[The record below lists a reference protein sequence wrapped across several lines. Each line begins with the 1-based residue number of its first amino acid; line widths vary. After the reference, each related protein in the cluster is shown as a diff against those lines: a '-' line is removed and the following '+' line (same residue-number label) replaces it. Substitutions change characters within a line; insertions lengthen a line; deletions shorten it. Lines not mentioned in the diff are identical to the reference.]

1 MEYEF
6 YVNIKDCPIGAKI
19 YSTKLG
25 EIEIVSTVNDFIE
38 VKNSEGKIF
47 YFTKEGKQVEFSKFN
62 PYKQLK
68 AFDKILVWDDE
79 WIIAFFSNV
88 NEFGEAVT
96 SIGIYSKI
104 IPFNDDTKNLVGTT
118 QEPPLYYKYWERC
131 I

>member
-25 EIEIVSTVNDFIE
+25 EIEIVSTVNDLIE

-47 YFTKEGKQVEFSKFN
+47 YFTKEGKQVEFN

-68 AFDKILVWDDE
+68 AFDKILV
-79 WIIAFFSNV
+79 
-88 NEFGEAVT
+88 
-96 SIGIYSKI
+96 
-104 IPFNDDTKNLVGTT
+104 
-118 QEPPLYYKYWERC
+118 
-131 I
+131 